1 MRIKQPSHGKF
12 KLVNSRWQPSK
23 SWQTRSFK
31 RQNSRQI
38 MTNGHF
44 HHDRLSAVALTHNTE
59 TEDRTEETEEGG
71 EIESFTKNLVCSL
84 APPISF
90 VCF

>member
-1 MRIKQPSHGKF
+1 
-12 KLVNSRWQPSK
+12 
-23 SWQTRSFK
+23 
-31 RQNSRQI
+31 